1 MEITASQTPQF
12 RRGFRLQWEEA
23 QNCHVM
29 LYPEGMARLNGSAA
43 EILLLVDGKRTLG
56 EIIAELNAR
65 FPGVPDLGNDV
76 TEFFGQAYEQKW
88 ILFRD

>member
-1 MEITASQTPQF
+1 MDINPSQTPQF

-23 QNCHVM
+23 QDCHVI

-56 EIIAELNAR
+56 EIIAALNAR
-65 FPGVPDLGNDV
+65 FPGVPDLDADV
-76 TEFFGQAYEQKW
+76 IDFFGKAYEQKW
-88 ILFRD
+88 IIFRD